1 MVIIKAAP
9 QVFSQPATDL
19 IIKRHSVRTYD
30 GESLPDSLI
39 KEILNVLDELH
50 GPFSTKVRI
59 ELLAKNS
66 MPNGRQIKLG
76 TYGVI
81 QGAPLF
87 ATAAV
92 AKNSSHNLMQLG
104 YVFEQFVLYL
114 TGLGL
119 GTCWLAGSFRKRDF
133 SQAMHLDAAEILPIV
148 SPIGYAAMKKSLV
161 ERAMKPLPNRVSR
174 KPWPELFFAG
184 DLRHPVTA
192 EEAGR
197 FSIPLEMVRLA
208 PSAAN
213 KQPWQL
219 LFQDGAWHFYL
230 QHSARYRKLFP
241 FDIQKI
247 DLGIAMCHF
256 ALAAEEQGLS
266 GAWVFQPPLDNLLP
280 EGLEY
285 IMTWNQS

>member
-1 MVIIKAAP
+1 MIKTTQRA
-9 QVFSQPATDL
+9 FSQPVTDL
-19 IIKRHSVRTYD
+19 IVKRHSVRTYD
-30 GESLPDSLI
+30 GEPLTDSLI
-39 KEILNVLDELH
+39 KEIRNALGELQ
-50 GPFSTKVRI
+50 GPFAARVRI
-59 ELLAKNS
+59 ELLAKNA
-66 MPNGRQIKLG
+66 MLNGRQGKLG

-87 ATAAV
+87 AAAAV
-92 AKNSSHNLMQLG
+92 AKNSSHNLLQLG
-104 YVFEQFVLYL
+104 YVFEQFILHL

-119 GTCWLAGSFRKRDF
+119 GTCWLAGSFNNRDF
-133 SQAMHLDAAEILPIV
+133 IRAMRLDAAELLPVV
-148 SPIGYAAMKKSLV
+148 SPIGYAGTKKSLI
-161 ERAMKPLPNRVSR
+161 ERAMKPRPNLVNR
-174 KPWPELFFAG
+174 KPWPEMFFAG

-192 EEAGR
+192 EAAGG

-213 KQPWQL
+213 KQPWRL
-219 LFQDGAWHFYL
+219 LLRDGAWHFYL
-230 QHSARYRKLFP
+230 QHTTGYRRLFP

-285 IMTWNQS
+285 IMTWSQN